1 MSWERLSVHKSHG
14 GMGFKDLT
22 VFNLAMLGKQGWK
35 LQTDADSL
43 VSRIFKARYFP
54 HGTYLTASLGHNPS
68 YVWRSILQ
76 ARFIVRGGAR
86 WCIGTCASIPLM
98 QEPWLSDGGC
108 LEGNYNFQQLL
119 GGPSVQS
126 LINNNTKTWNREVV
140 HQIFSP
146 AQATAILNTPL
157 IDQVVDDRLIRKE
170 EKNGY
175 YSV

>member
-22 VFNLAMLGKQGWK
+22 AFNLPMLGKQGWK
-35 LQTDADSL
+35 LQTDSDSL

-86 WCIGTCASIPLM
+86 WCIGTGASIPLM
-98 QEPWLSDGGC
+98 HEPWLSDGSC
-108 LEGNYNFQQLL
+108 IEGNYDFHQLS
-119 GGPSVQS
+119 GGHSVHS
-126 LINNNTKTWNREVV
+126 LINSTSKTWNRYIV
-140 HQIFSP
+140 Q
-146 AQATAILNTPL
+146 
-157 IDQVVDDRLIRKE
+157 
-170 EKNGY
+170 
-175 YSV
+175 